1 MRLFLLAAA
10 MTLAAPAAAIDYPV
24 TAKVAQTDVI
34 HGITVADPYR
44 WLENDVR
51 TDKQVEAWVAAENKV
66 TQAYLATLPRR
77 AAIKARLTQLYDYER
92 FMLPTERGGA
102 VFYRRNSGLQNQ
114 FVLYVQDKGGVQR
127 VLLDP
132 NTWSKDGAT
141 ALAEWAP
148 SRDGRHVVYAVQD
161 GGTDW
166 RTVHV
171 VGVSSGKVLDDKLDW
186 VKFSE
191 LAWNADGSGFYYS
204 RYPQTPGGTD
214 FRSEVFDHA
223 VFFHR
228 LGTPQ
233 SEDAKVF
240 ATPENRGYYNPA
252 VVSADGRWLVLLS
265 STGSDDRYEVRIKD
279 LAQPEAPIRTLVAK
293 RDADYR
299 FAGSQGTTLYFVT
312 NKDAPTYRLVA
323 FDGAHVDAA
332 PRTIVPAG
340 KATITASALVGGHL
354 LVTTLEDAKTVVRR
368 YSTAGAAQGV
378 VALPGIGTASGFDAE
393 PGKST
398 TYFQF
403 ASYNAPTTIYRYD
416 AATNKAAVFRRP
428 VTKFDPAQ
436 YEVTQV
442 FYTSKDGTRVP
453 MFVSHKRGLDLSKGA
468 PTLLYGYG
476 GFNIS
481 VLPAFRVDALAW
493 MEMGGVYASANL
505 RGGGEYGAA
514 WHSGGKLF
522 NKQNVFD
529 DCIAAAEYLVKTGV
543 TTPAQLVVQGGSN
556 GGTLVGAVVNQRPD
570 LFAVGLPA
578 VGVMDMLRFPLFTE
592 GRTWTDDYGDP
603 KDPAAFKN
611 LLAYSPYHNIKGGRV
626 YPAIMATTA
635 DTDDRVVPGHSFK
648 YIAALQA
655 ADAGPKPHL
664 IRIDT
669 RAGHGSGKPT
679 AKIIEEVADEW
690 AFAAKWTGMPANP
703 ATTR

>member
-10 MTLAAPAAAIDYPV
+10 QLAVAMTIAAPVAAIEYPV
-24 TAKVAQTDVI
+24 TAKVAQADVI

-92 FMLPTERGGA
+92 FMLPTERGGH
-102 VFYRRNSGLQNQ
+102 VFYRRNSGLQKQ
-114 FVLYVQDKGGVQR
+114 FVLYVQDGAGAPR

-132 NTWSKDGAT
+132 NGWSKDGAT

-171 VGVSSGKVLDDKLDW
+171 VDVASGKVLADKLDW

-228 LGTPQ
+228 IGTPQ
-233 SEDAKVF
+233 GEDTKIF

-299 FAGSQGTTLYFVT
+299 FAG
-312 NKDAPTYRLVA
+312 VA
-323 FDGAHVDAA
+323 
-332 PRTIVPAG
+332 
-340 KATITASALVGGHL
+340 GH
-354 LVTTLEDAKTVVRR
+354 D
-368 YSTAGAAQGV
+368 
-378 VALPGIGTASGFDAE
+378 
-393 PGKST
+393 
-398 TYFQF
+398 
-403 ASYNAPTTIYRYD
+403 
-416 AATNKAAVFRRP
+416 AVFRHQQGC
-428 VTKFDPAQ
+428 A
-436 YEVTQV
+436 
-442 FYTSKDGTRVP
+442 
-453 MFVSHKRGLDLSKGA
+453 DLSTGGVRRRECRCGAAHRRRGRQGDDHRQRAGRRAFAGDDAGGCQDRGA
-468 PTLLYGYG
+468 PLFHG
-476 GFNIS
+476 GRGAGRCRAAGHRHRQR
-481 VLPAFRVDALAW
+481 LRCRAGQVD
-493 MEMGGVYASANL
+493 
-505 RGGGEYGAA
+505 
-514 WHSGGKLF
+514 
-522 NKQNVFD
+522 
-529 DCIAAAEYLVKTGV
+529 
-543 TTPAQLVVQGGSN
+543 
-556 GGTLVGAVVNQRPD
+556 D
-570 LFAVGLPA
+570 LFPVRQL
-578 VGVMDMLRFPLFTE
+578 
-592 GRTWTDDYGDP
+592 
-603 KDPAAFKN
+603 
-611 LLAYSPYHNIKGGRV
+611 
-626 YPAIMATTA
+626 
-635 DTDDRVVPGHSFK
+635 
-648 YIAALQA
+648 
-655 ADAGPKPHL
+655 
-664 IRIDT
+664 
-669 RAGHGSGKPT
+669 
-679 AKIIEEVADEW
+679 
-690 AFAAKWTGMPANP
+690 
-703 ATTR
+703 